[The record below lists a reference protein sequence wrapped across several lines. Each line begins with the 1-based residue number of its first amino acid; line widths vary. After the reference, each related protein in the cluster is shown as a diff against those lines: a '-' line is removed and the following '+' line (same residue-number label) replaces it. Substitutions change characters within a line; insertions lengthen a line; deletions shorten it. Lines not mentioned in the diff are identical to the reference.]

1 MSNPDAEEARILLVN
16 TTPIELCQFM
26 KLGGLAQSGG
36 EAKHLIR
43 GGHVLLNGEVETRK
57 GKKLL
62 PGDRVTFEGRT
73 LILQTG

>member
-1 MSNPDAEEARILLVN
+1 MSNSDTENTRIIPVN
-16 TTPIELCQFM
+16 TAPIELCQFM